1 MLNCLNEK
9 AKMAS
14 FLGEV
19 KLFLLLDL
27 YLTIYRVNFTSER
40 NKSAADFHCSFLL
53 LKDAY

>member
-19 KLFLLLDL
+19 KLLLLLDL
-27 YLTIYRVNFTSER
+27 CLIIYRANFMSER
-40 NKSAADFHCSFLL
+40 NKAAVDFHCSFL
-53 LKDAY
+53 

>member
-19 KLFLLLDL
+19 KLFLLMDL